1 MLSQYHL
8 TCLQTAAVDVVNV
21 VGLRIDSLPAVKIDL
36 VIDIRYVVTVD
47 HVQGTVIVLV
57 NSITEE
63 DEDNNIG
70 VQLALT
76 VEIAVVEVC
85 SIIATGSSRWTPENW
100 SASD

>member
-1 MLSQYHL
+1 MLSQYYL
-8 TCLQTAAVDVVNV
+8 SCLQTAAVGVVNV

-36 VIDIRYVVTVD
+36 VNDIGYVITVD
-47 HVQGTVIVLV
+47 RVQGTVIVLV

-63 DEDNNIG
+63 DEDNSIG
-70 VQLALT
+70 VQLALA

-85 SIIATGSSRWTPENW
+85 SIIATGSSRWTSENW